1 MQKAATWLLCAQL
14 ALTVAALVLAVMTMT
29 SKLTTTSGM
38 AVAGGVMVSTP
49 VIICGVVLLAAG
61 ILGLVALRR
70 PSLYLWAGIILLAP
84 LALAAASSVPG
95 EEETSSQ
102 VLLPQGTWQSFQQSL
117 RLLEWSAG
125 LMFGAVIVAALA
137 AVLLLQLR
145 RRHGS

>member
-102 VLLPQGTWQSFQQSL
+102 VLLPQGTWQ
-117 RLLEWSAG
+117 
-125 LMFGAVIVAALA
+125 
-137 AVLLLQLR
+137 
-145 RRHGS
+145 

>member
-14 ALTVAALVLAVMTMT
+14 ALTVAALVLAVMAMT